1 MIDGVLVIDKPAGI
15 TSHDVVDQVRRA
27 LKTKRVGHGG
37 TLDPDAT
44 GVLVIGVGRATRL
57 LSYAQAG
64 AKRYRAGARFGI
76 TTSTQDA
83 SGDAVETSDGR
94 VTEDQVRSAL
104 DGFVGAIEQIPPMV
118 SAVKIGGERLYA
130 KARRGE
136 EVEREPRKVFVHKLE
151 LVSFDALEQR
161 AELDVTCS
169 GGTYVR
175 TLVHD
180 LGARLGVGAHLTALR
195 REAVG
200 GFALADAIDIDEV
213 SPETLRP
220 LVDAVGEMQRV
231 ELDAAHADD
240 VAHGR
245 RLPAEVAPHLEEDAT
260 AALMFAG
267 ELVGIYRRTADF
279 LVADRVVPR

>member
-1 MIDGVLVIDKPAGI
+1 MIDGLLVIDKPAGI
-15 TSHDVVDQVRRA
+15 TSHDVVDRVRRA
-27 LKTKRVGHGG
+27 LKTRRVGHGG

-83 SGDAVETSDGR
+83 SGRVVSTSEGR
-94 VTEDQVRSAL
+94 VTEDQVRAAL
-104 DGFVGAIEQIPPMV
+104 DNFAGAIEQIPPMV
-118 SAVKIGGERLYA
+118 SAVKVGGERLYA

-136 EVEREPRKVFVHKLE
+136 DIDREPRKVFVHKLD

-169 GGTYVR
+169 GGTYIR

-180 LGARLGVGAHLTALR
+180 LGTRLGVGAHLTNLR
-195 REAVG
+195 RVAAG
-200 GFALADAIDIDEV
+200 GFDVTQAIDIDDV
-213 SPETLRP
+213 SRDALRP
-220 LVDAVGEMQRV
+220 LVDAIGDLPRIEVGPE
-231 ELDAAHADD
+231 HAED

-245 RLPAEVAPHLEEDAT
+245 RLPVELAPEVPENAEVAVVFGGDLLA
-260 AALMFAG
+260 
-267 ELVGIYRRTADF
+267 IYRRAADA
-279 LVADRVVPR
+279 LVADRVIPR

>member
-1 MIDGVLVIDKPAGI
+1 MDGVLVIDKPAGI

-83 SGDAVETSDGR
+83 SGDVVATSDGR
-94 VTEDQVRSAL
+94 VTEDQVRAAL

-195 REAVG
+195 RVAVG
-200 GFALADAIDIDEV
+200 GFAVADAIDIDEV

-220 LVDAVGEMQRV
+220 LVDAVGEMPRV
-231 ELDAAHADD
+231 DLDAAQADD

-245 RLPAEVAPHLEEDAT
+245 RLPAEIAPDLEENAA
-260 AALMFAG
+260 AALMLEG
-267 ELVGIYRRTADF
+267 ELLGIYRRTGDL

>member
-1 MIDGVLVIDKPAGI
+1 MPDGVLIIDKPAGI
-15 TSHDVVDQVRRA
+15 TSHDVVDRVRRA
-27 LKTKRVGHGG
+27 LKTRRVGHGG

-83 SGDAVETSDGR
+83 SGEVVATSDGR
-94 VTEDQVRSAL
+94 VTEDQLRAAL
-104 DGFVGAIEQIPPMV
+104 DGFTGAIEQIPPMV

-136 EVEREPRKVFVHKLE
+136 EIERAPRDVFVHKLD

-161 AELDVTCS
+161 ADLDVTCS

-180 LGARLGVGAHLTALR
+180 VGARLGVGAHLTGLR
-195 REAVG
+195 RIAAG
-200 GFALADAIDIDEV
+200 GFAVDEAIAIDEV
-213 SPETLRP
+213 SPSALRP
-220 LVDAVGEMQRV
+220 LVDAVGDMPRV
-231 ELDAAHADD
+231 ALDAAHADD

-245 RLPAEVAPHLEEDAT
+245 RLPAEIASDIPENGEVAVLFE
-260 AALMFAG
+260 G
-267 ELVGIYRRTADF
+267 ELLGIYRRSADGF
-279 LVADRVVPR
+279 VASRVVPR